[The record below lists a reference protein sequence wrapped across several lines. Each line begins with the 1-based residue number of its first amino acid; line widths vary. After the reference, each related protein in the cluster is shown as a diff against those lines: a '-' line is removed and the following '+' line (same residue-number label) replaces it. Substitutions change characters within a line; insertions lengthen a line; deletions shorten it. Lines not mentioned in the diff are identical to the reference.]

1 MQQLGKYQLGQLLGQ
16 GGMGA
21 VYRSFHPVL
30 NQPVAVKVMQ
40 NTLAADPQA
49 QQRFLREA
57 QVVAGLAHPNIVNIF
72 DVDIQDGRPYI
83 VMEYLDAGSLADRL
97 QAGPLTLAAA
107 LQLAAP
113 LADALEYA
121 HQRGLVHRD
130 LKPANVLLR
139 PDGSPVLAD
148 FGLARPVQADS
159 AAQITATGAVM
170 GTLAY
175 MAPEQFSGQPTD
187 ARADI
192 YSFGVMLYEMLTGRL
207 PFTGDSAQI
216 MYGHLQQPPPSL
228 RVARPDLPEAIEQL
242 VQRMLSK
249 DPAWRPQRMA
259 EVASALRAITAGT
272 AATGP
277 TVQARPATN
286 PTLAAQP
293 GPTAA
298 RGLVLGLAAG
308 GVVLVLAI
316 VAAVLVVLPLRRSA
330 TNSTPIVIATVALP
344 RATVAEFD
352 PPATAR
358 PSAAPRPSPTPVP
371 LAEVPAALLNAAQA
385 VGPEPFS
392 IGGVSVR
399 KDTDTVWF
407 FGEVRNDAKEARESV
422 EVRVILRDNAK
433 QEVGSKRG
441 FVDQHYLKPGEVAP
455 FSILFTKDDRLPPF
469 TTYDFEVI
477 SKPADFQLGYSY
489 RELTLSDVRAQRT
502 DLGFIEVQGRVQNSG
517 EQPTKF
523 VQVSAIFY
531 DAQGHVVGTSS
542 GFAQTPNDD
551 PLAAGAT
558 ARFEI
563 SAVVFSAPPTR
574 YRLFVEGSQVS

>member
-228 RVARPDLPEAIEQL
+228 RVARPDLPESIEQL

>member
-1 MQQLGKYQLGQLLGQ
+1 
-16 GGMGA
+16 
-21 VYRSFHPVL
+21 
-30 NQPVAVKVMQ
+30 
-40 NTLAADPQA
+40 
-49 QQRFLREA
+49 
-57 QVVAGLAHPNIVNIF
+57 
-72 DVDIQDGRPYI
+72 
-83 VMEYLDAGSLADRL
+83 
-97 QAGPLTLAAA
+97 
-107 LQLAAP
+107 
-113 LADALEYA
+113 
-121 HQRGLVHRD
+121 
-130 LKPANVLLR
+130 
-139 PDGSPVLAD
+139 
-148 FGLARPVQADS
+148 
-159 AAQITATGAVM
+159 
-170 GTLAY
+170 
-175 MAPEQFSGQPTD
+175 
-187 ARADI
+187 
-192 YSFGVMLYEMLTGRL
+192 
-207 PFTGDSAQI
+207 

>member
-330 TNSTPIVIATVALP
+330 TNSTPTVIATVALP

-358 PSAAPRPSPTPVP
+358 PSPTSVP

-455 FSILFTKDDRLPPF
+455 FSILFTKDDRTPPF

-531 DAQGHVVGTSS
+531 DAQGQVVGTSS

-574 YRLFVEGSQVS
+574 YRLFVEGSQIS

>member
-97 QAGPLTLAAA
+97 QAGPLTQAAA

-228 RVARPDLPEAIEQL
+228 RVARPDLPDSIEQL

-259 EVASALRAITAGT
+259 EVASALRAIAAGT

-358 PSAAPRPSPTPVP
+358 PSPTSVP

>member
-330 TNSTPIVIATVALP
+330 TNSTPTVIATVALP

-358 PSAAPRPSPTPVP
+358 PSPTSVP

-531 DAQGHVVGTSS
+531 DAQGKVVGTSS

-574 YRLFVEGSQVS
+574 YRLFVEGSQIS

>member
-97 QAGPLTLAAA
+97 QAGPLTQAAA

-228 RVARPDLPEAIEQL
+228 RVARPDLPDSIEQL

-358 PSAAPRPSPTPVP
+358 PSPTSVP

-455 FSILFTKDDRLPPF
+455 FSILFTKDDRPPPF

-531 DAQGHVVGTSS
+531 DAQGQVVGTSS

-574 YRLFVEGSQVS
+574 YRLFVEGSQIS

>member
-358 PSAAPRPSPTPVP
+358 PSPTSVP

-455 FSILFTKDDRLPPF
+455 FSILFTKDDRTPPF

-531 DAQGHVVGTSS
+531 DAQGKVVGTSS

-574 YRLFVEGSQVS
+574 YRLFVEGSQIS

>member
-228 RVARPDLPEAIEQL
+228 RVARPDLPESIEQL

-455 FSILFTKDDRLPPF
+455 FSILFTKDDRPPPF

>member
-228 RVARPDLPEAIEQL
+228 RVARPDLPDSIEQL

-358 PSAAPRPSPTPVP
+358 PSPTSVP

-455 FSILFTKDDRLPPF
+455 FSILFTKDDRTPPF

>member
-1 MQQLGKYQLGQLLGQ
+1 
-16 GGMGA
+16 MGA

-148 FGLARPVQADS
+148 FGLARPVQTDS

-228 RVARPDLPEAIEQL
+228 RVARPDLPDSIEQL

-259 EVASALRAITAGT
+259 EVASALRAIAAGT

-277 TVQARPATN
+277 TVQARPASN
-286 PTLAAQP
+286 PAAIAQP
-293 GPTAA
+293 GAAPT

-358 PSAAPRPSPTPVP
+358 PSPTSVP

-455 FSILFTKDDRLPPF
+455 FSILFTKDDRPLPF

-489 RELTLSDVRAQRT
+489 RELTLSDVRAQRN

-531 DAQGHVVGTSS
+531 DAQGQVVGTSS

>member
-148 FGLARPVQADS
+148 FGLARPVQTDS

-228 RVARPDLPEAIEQL
+228 RVARPDLPDSIEQL

-259 EVASALRAITAGT
+259 EVASALRAIAAGT

-358 PSAAPRPSPTPVP
+358 PSPTSVP

-455 FSILFTKDDRLPPF
+455 FSILFTKDDRPPPF
-469 TTYDFEVI
+469 STYDFEVI

-517 EQPTKF
+517 KQPTKF

-531 DAQGHVVGTSS
+531 DAQGQVVGTSS

-574 YRLFVEGSQVS
+574 YRLFVEGSQIS

>member
-97 QAGPLTLAAA
+97 QAGPLTQAAA

-228 RVARPDLPEAIEQL
+228 RVARPDLPDSIEQL

-259 EVASALRAITAGT
+259 EVASALRAIAAGT

-358 PSAAPRPSPTPVP
+358 PSAAPRPSPTSVP

-455 FSILFTKDDRLPPF
+455 FSILFTKDDRPPPF
-469 TTYDFEVI
+469 TAYDFEVI

-489 RELTLSDVRAQRT
+489 RELTLSDVHAQRN

-531 DAQGHVVGTSS
+531 DAQGQVVGTSS

-551 PLAAGAT
+551 PLAAGVT

>member
-228 RVARPDLPEAIEQL
+228 RVARPDLPDSIEQL

-259 EVASALRAITAGT
+259 EVASALRAIAAGT

-455 FSILFTKDDRLPPF
+455 FSILFTKDDRTPPF

-531 DAQGHVVGTSS
+531 DAQGQVVGTSS

>member
-228 RVARPDLPEAIEQL
+228 RVARPDLPDSIEQL

-259 EVASALRAITAGT
+259 EVASALRAIAAGT

-330 TNSTPIVIATVALP
+330 TNSTPTVIATVALP

-358 PSAAPRPSPTPVP
+358 PSPTSVP

-455 FSILFTKDDRLPPF
+455 FSILFTKDDRTPPF

-531 DAQGHVVGTSS
+531 DAQGKVVGTSS